1 MAGIPARLIFLF
13 YSDNDGHVIAE
24 FYADG
29 RWCMADSSWGCVFPG
44 ADGKLM
50 SAAQCHADAASKHRV
65 QEAYLARA
73 RAVATAT
80 DAHLVG
86 RRYAG
91 MTDATARAAKIAE
104 HAADLRQN
112 LPTGRATG
120 KLEARLDE
128 RKPEAYATT
137 WLPRCARL

>member
-1 MAGIPARLIFLF
+1 LCQVASIPARLIFLF

-50 SAAQCHADAASKHRV
+50 SAAQCHADAESKHRV

-73 RAVATAT
+73 RDVASAT
-80 DAHLVG
+80 DALLVG
-86 RRYAG
+86 RRYAD
-91 MTDATARAAKIAE
+91 MTDAAAKARKIVE
-104 HAADLRQN
+104 HASDLRKN
-112 LPTGRATG
+112 LRSGRAVG
-120 KLEARLDE
+120 KLGEHLWAFGVMNT
-128 RKPEAYATT
+128 P
-137 WLPRCARL
+137 LPP